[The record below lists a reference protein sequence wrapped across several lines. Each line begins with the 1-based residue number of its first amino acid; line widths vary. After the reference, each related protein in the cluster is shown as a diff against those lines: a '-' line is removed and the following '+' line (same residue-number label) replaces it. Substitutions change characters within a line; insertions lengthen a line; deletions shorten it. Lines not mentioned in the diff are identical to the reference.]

1 MPQIRIMYSR
11 CALRTYRE
19 GLALIYVDSTQGW
32 VAYSR
37 FNSPVSY
44 TESYLIVGGGA
55 GGFLTGTA
63 TLTSGTTYS
72 VTVGGGGAGGA
83 AGANNNDTQGG
94 KAGGVELCER
104 RRFGRRQ

>member
-1 MPQIRIMYSR
+1 MAAIQLPAKLKPRFSDLQLKRLPAQFFTDYPWMPQIRIMYSR

-44 TESYLIVGGGA
+44 TDRI
-55 GGFLTGTA
+55 
-63 TLTSGTTYS
+63 
-72 VTVGGGGAGGA
+72 
-83 AGANNNDTQGG
+83 
-94 KAGGVELCER
+94 
-104 RRFGRRQ
+104 